1 MKKTATALTVI
12 ATLALAGPA
21 AAKMQVYKGKT
32 STGHPVTAKIDK
44 GIIRYLVAG
53 VSTTCLPIQSR
64 GSSGK
69 PSVAAEYFAVES
81 TILKA
86 NKRHNR
92 FQLQRKPAFHWRE
105 VTTNHDIWL
114 KRRGNRISGRVRLQY
129 QYMVSTFPIGT
140 FNIYSCLGSATFK
153 ARAR

>member
-1 MKKTATALTVI
+1 MKKTAAALTVV
-12 ATLALAGPA
+12 AVLALAGPA
-21 AAKMQVYKGKT
+21 PAKMQVYKGKT
-32 STGHPVTAKIDK
+32 STGHPVTVKVQK
-44 GIIRYLVAG
+44 GIVRSILAG

-64 GSSGK
+64 GSSGR
-69 PSVAAEYFAVES
+69 PSVAAEYFSVES

-86 NKRHNR
+86 GRRHQT
-92 FQLQRKPAFHWRE
+92 FELQRKPAFHWRE
-105 VTTNHDIWL
+105 VTTKHDLWL

-140 FNIYSCLGSATFK
+140 FNIYSCLGSSTFK